1 MLALLRLR
9 YRLTTR
15 RSKEEL
21 FAEEVLTAGF
31 KKLGDKVEWLPP
43 NGKETL
49 DLLEQIEPIGSI
61 AQQERIQ
68 RIAVALD
75 ELKGFQ
81 KELEAIANQ
90 RAQELEEAHA
100 RLREYTGGGR
110 IKAVPHLPPDVMG
123 VYVLLPA
130 GGR

>member
-1 MLALLRLR
+1 
-9 YRLTTR
+9 
-15 RSKEEL
+15 L

-31 KKLGDKVEWLPP
+31 SKLGETVEWLAA

-49 DLLEQIEPIGSI
+49 DLLERIEPMGSI
-61 AQQERIQ
+61 SQQERIQ
-68 RIAVALD
+68 RIATALG
-75 ELKGFQ
+75 ELRGFQ

-90 RAQELEEAHA
+90 RAHELEEAHA

-110 IKAVPHLPPDVMG
+110 IKAVAHLPPDVLG